1 MNSVTCALIGR
12 RIAGW
17 ELGANLNILIL
28 KILAGWIQFA
38 VKVVSQ
44 VFLGPQND
52 ACELAIQSLAV
63 SQLSKIRV
71 LDRLPNWTC
80 FELLAEKNAGCELG
94 ADWPSLHQE
103 MSQDRIA
110 GCELG
115 ADWF

>member
-1 MNSVTCALIGR
+1 MNSATCALIGR

-63 SQLSKIRV
+63 SQLQK
-71 LDRLPNWTC
+71 
-80 FELLAEKNAGCELG
+80 
-94 ADWPSLHQE
+94 
-103 MSQDRIA
+103 
-110 GCELG
+110 
-115 ADWF
+115 